1 MKTCIVTV
9 YDSIN
14 CGSYWQAFALGDVL
28 RQMGCEVQYLRRN
41 QKGASSSTST
51 RIRAILSNCWH
62 GRFAV
67 AGRYLLAVKKFRRF
81 QSKLNIVDETD
92 GIDCFVLGSDTIWN
106 MDSQYFR
113 EHASTYW
120 GIDFFPRKTI
130 TYAASAANTKAEK
143 ITQELHDAVGKLYA
157 VSVRDQHTREL
168 VKDDTDKEIRIV
180 CDPTLLLVKSD
191 YRKYIGSNTEKK
203 GYVYLYLNAPL
214 SHKQGEELKAF
225 CRDKGLNIINGFTYN
240 KPDYCDKCIVAEPE
254 SFLTYMFYAD
264 YIVTDTF
271 HGTVFSAN
279 FNKQFVSLTRGKNK
293 VKEFLDICGLTDRG
307 HEDDAG
313 MVSKLSCPIDY
324 AAVNAEISALREKS
338 LSYLRET
345 ILE

>member
-14 CGSYWQAFALGDVL
+14 CGSYWQAIALGDVL

-106 MDSQYFR
+106 MDSRYFR

-143 ITQELHDAVGKLYA
+143 ISKELHDAVGKLYA

-168 VKDDTDKEIRIV
+168 VKDDTDKEVRTV
-180 CDPTLLLVKSD
+180 CDPTLLLRKSD
-191 YRKYIGSNTEKK
+191 YQKYIGSNTEKK

-214 SHKQGEELKAF
+214 SRTQSDELKAF
-225 CRDKGLNIINGFTYN
+225 CRDKGLSIINGFTYN
-240 KPDYCDKCIVAEPE
+240 KPDYCDKCIVAEPK

-271 HGTVFSAN
+271 HGTVFSVN
-279 FNKQFVSLTRGKNK
+279 FNKPFVSLTRGKNK
-293 VKEFLDICGLTDRG
+293 VKEFLDICGLADRG

-313 MVSKLSCPIDY
+313 MVGKLSLPIDY
-324 AAVNAEISALREKS
+324 APVNAEISALREKS
-338 LSYLRET
+338 LSYLREA
-345 ILE
+345 ILD